1 MAETAAAVES
11 AISPQV
17 MPGVEA
23 NCAVASR
30 DVVAGGRGGGRRS
43 STPHE
48 FIWKYGGSKVILT
61 GSFDEW
67 SQSILM
73 VRDHANGV
81 FRATVNLDPTQTW
94 YFKFVVDGVWRCS
107 LDFCTETDATG
118 NVNNILRPGNVI

>member
-1 MAETAAAVES
+1 MAETAATERVTLA
-11 AISPQV
+11 PL
-17 MPGVEA
+17 MPGVEP

-30 DVVAGGRGGGRRS
+30 DVVVGGRGRRS

-48 FIWKYGGSKVILT
+48 FVWKYGGSKVILT

-94 YFKFVVDGVWRCS
+94 HFKFVVDGVWRCS

-118 NVNNILRPGNVI
+118 NVNNILRPGSAI